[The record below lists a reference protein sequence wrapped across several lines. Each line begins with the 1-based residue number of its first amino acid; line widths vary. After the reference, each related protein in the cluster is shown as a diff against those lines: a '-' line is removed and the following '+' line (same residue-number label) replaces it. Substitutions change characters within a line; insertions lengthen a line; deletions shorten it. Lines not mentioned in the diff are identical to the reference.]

1 MPMTRRYVLYV
12 GGVGAMALFIPRCR
26 AILSKLLFRPRGEEV
41 VPKAFKR
48 ATPGQR
54 KSLIAI
60 VKGDDVE
67 AMIREGIGLLG
78 GLERF
83 DLKGKQA
90 LLKPNVVAA
99 DPPPTT
105 TDPRVVKAVVNLLY
119 QAGASKVVIGE
130 MSAIL
135 TLPTMR
141 NLERTGIKQAALE
154 AGAEVTP
161 FDDGE
166 WVLVNPPQARYV
178 KSFYVAKAYYEADF
192 LVSLPVIKTHRSAS
206 YSLSLKNTIG
216 AIHPRNRPSLY
227 GSQYW
232 EEIIAEVN
240 LAAIPHLIIADGL
253 RCMVAGG
260 PWHGEAERTNLI
272 MASWDMIA
280 LDAVGLSLLKHFGRW
295 DRVTNIPVWEQRQVR
310 RAVELG
316 LGAKGPFEVELIAKS
331 LSGKDEAF
339 SKLAEAIEV
348 HLRSGAEEG

>member
-1 MPMTRRYVLYV
+1 MTRRYALYV
-12 GGVGAMALFIPRCR
+12 GGLGVLALFIPRCR

-41 VPKAFKR
+41 TPREFNR
-48 ATPGQR
+48 AALGGGR
-54 KSLIAI
+54 RLVAI

-67 AMIREGIGLLG
+67 EMIREGVGLLG
-78 GLERF
+78 GFERL
-83 DLKGKQA
+83 DIKGKQA
-90 LLKPNVVAA
+90 LVKPNVVAA

-154 AGAEVTP
+154 AGAEVIT

-166 WVLVNPPQARYV
+166 WVQVSPPQARYA

-227 GSQYW
+227 GSRYW

-260 PWHGEAERTNLI
+260 PWRGEAERTNLI
-272 MASWDMIA
+272 MASQDMIA

-295 DRVTNIPVWEQRQVR
+295 DQVTNIPVWEQRQVK
-310 RAVELG
+310 RAIELG
-316 LGAKGPFEVELIAKS
+316 LGVKGPSEVELVAKS
-331 LSGKDEAF
+331 LLGRDEAF
-339 SKLAEAIEV
+339 SKLKETLQA
-348 HLRSGAEEG
+348 HLQAV